1 MQYFKTTSEAKV
13 RPTYPLKKHWFLQL
27 SIWATEPWYMQ
38 WRKYGNRDYKLQN
51 KKKGSFRTISHFI
64 SSGTTTKTSLFGQL
78 RNFLQNIQSFLVSM
92 FGTLFTALLL
102 LFSRKLVSSEENQS
116 ITGVCNWSYFSIIV
130 NLC

>member
-1 MQYFKTTSEAKV
+1 MVIEITSFK
-13 RPTYPLKKHWFLQL
+13 
-27 SIWATEPWYMQ
+27 I
-38 WRKYGNRDYKLQN
+38 

-102 LFSRKLVSSEENQS
+102 LFLRKLVSSEENQS
-116 ITGVCNWSYFSIIV
+116 ITGVCN
-130 NLC
+130 